1 MYSWLCNI
9 LVLNVF
15 YELVVEGNSEVTIN
29 FFNIRLLHGTA
40 VENFFSS
47 SCEYQTS
54 RNGGDN
60 YHHHMHA
67 EVTEVHS
74 IDLNQV
80 CHVLLL
86 VGKC

>member
-1 MYSWLCNI
+1 MHSWLRNI

-15 YELVVEGNSEVTIN
+15 YELVVEGNSKVTIN
-29 FFNIRLLHGTA
+29 FFNVRLLHGTA
-40 VENFFSS
+40 VENFFSR

-60 YHHHMHA
+60 YHHHMNA
-67 EVTEVHS
+67 EVIEVDS
-74 IDLNQV
+74 NDLNQV